1 MTPRLYIDAPLSEGS
16 LAPLSDEQARYL
28 RTVLRLDGGDALT
41 VFNAA
46 AGEFEARLALAGKKH
61 AVAEVG
67 RMLRAPETEPD
78 IWLVFAAVKR
88 AALETIVQKS
98 VELGVARL
106 LPVLTARTN
115 RERVNDERLAAIA
128 IEAAEQCGRI
138 SVPPVAKSATLDEA
152 LAAWPH
158 GRLLYFCD
166 EAGDDPAAAWGG
178 PEGRARPLLD
188 VVRGQTP
195 GTAAL
200 LIGPEGGFAPEERAR
215 LRACAFVRAATL
227 GPRILRADTAA
238 IAALT
243 LWQAAHGDLKQT

>member
-16 LAPLSDEQARYL
+16 LAPLSEDQARYL
-28 RTVLRLDGGDALT
+28 RTVLRLDAGDALT
-41 VFNAA
+41 VFNAG
-46 AGEFEARLALAGKKH
+46 AGEFEARLALAGKKQ

-67 RMLRAPETEPD
+67 RMRRAPEPEPD

-98 VELGVARL
+98 VELGAARL
-106 LPVLTARTN
+106 LPVLTVRTN
-115 RERVNDERLAAIA
+115 RERVNDDRLAAIA

-138 SVPPVAKSATLDEA
+138 SVPSVARSATLDA
-152 LAAWPH
+152 VIVAWPE

-166 EAGDDPAAAWGG
+166 EAGDDPSAAWGG
-178 PEGRARPLLD
+178 PNGRAGPLLD

-195 GTAAL
+195 GPAAL
-200 LIGPEGGFAPEERAR
+200 LIGPEGGFDPEERAR
-215 LRACAFVRAATL
+215 LRSCAFVRAATL

-243 LWQAAHGDLKQT
+243 LWQAAHGDLKRT